1 MNQWFKSGVV
11 GLAVSGAILVGGA
24 AVADDNVIRVGMVA
38 EMTGPFAEFGRQ
50 MKAGIEAYQNQHGDT
65 VNGQRVEIIYKDVGG
80 PAPEVAK
87 RVAQELIVRDKVD
100 ILAGFGFT
108 PNALAVAPVASQAKV
123 PMVVMNAASAKL
135 TSRSPYMVRT
145 SFGYDTMVPPIAQW
159 ALEQGHKKAYM
170 IVADYAPGHDA
181 EKAFEQ
187 AYVAGG
193 GEVVGNVRVPIMTV
207 DFAPYLQRV
216 KDMKPEV
223 LFAFVN
229 AGSVAPALF
238 KDFKTRGLAEE
249 GIQIIGTGDIVYE
262 SILDV
267 IGDAGVG
274 ATTVYPYSMQHQSEL
289 NKAYIQQFQSALG
302 AKERPTIMSVSAY
315 DGMALIYGG
324 LQKAGPGADGKAL
337 LEAFKG
343 YSFESPRGPVSIDP
357 ETRDIVQNQYI
368 RRLERVDGELMNV
381 EFKTYEPQQ

>member
-1 MNQWFKSGVV
+1 MGLWKKAGVLGVV
-11 GLAVSGAILVGGA
+11 VSGALLVAGQA
-24 AVADDNVIRVGMVA
+24 TAQDVIKVGMIA

-50 MKAGIEAYQNQHGDT
+50 MKAGIEAYQNQHGTT
-65 VNGQRVEIIYKDVGG
+65 VDGRRIEVIYKDVGG
-80 PAPEVAK
+80 PQPEVAK
-87 RVAQELIVRDKVD
+87 RLAQELIVQDKVD

-108 PNALAVAPVASQAKV
+108 PNALAVAPVATQAKV
-123 PMVVMNAASAKL
+123 PMVVMNAASANL

-159 ALEQGHKKAYM
+159 ALEQGQKRAYM

-181 EKAFEQ
+181 EKAFKQ
-187 AYVAGG
+187 AYEQGG
-193 GEVVGNVRVPIMTV
+193 GEIIGSVRVPLMTV

-216 KDMKPEV
+216 KDSKPDV

-229 AGSVAPALF
+229 AGNVAPALF
-238 KDFKTRGLAEE
+238 KDFKTKGLADD
-249 GIQIIGTGDIVYE
+249 GIKLIGTGDIVYE

-267 IGDAGVG
+267 IGDNGLG
-274 ATTVYPYSMQHQSEL
+274 ATTVYPYSMQHPSEL
-289 NKAYIQQFQSALG
+289 NRAYIQQFQAALG

-324 LQKAGPGADGKAL
+324 LKKAGANADGQAL

-343 YSFESPRGPVSIDP
+343 LAFESPRGLIAIDP
-357 ETRDIVQNQYI
+357 ETRDVVQNQYI

-381 EFKTYEPQQ
+381 EFKTYEAGR

>member
-1 MNQWFKSGVV
+1 MKNWFTSGLCAAALASSLVV
-11 GLAVSGAILVGGA
+11 GSVSAQEVVKI
-24 AVADDNVIRVGMVA
+24 GMVV

-50 MKAGIEAYQNQHGDT
+50 MKAGIEAWQKQHGDT
-65 VNGQRVEIIYKDVGG
+65 VDGRRVEVIYKDVGG

-87 RVAQELIVRDKVD
+87 RLAQELIVQDKVS

-108 PNALAVAPVASQAKV
+108 PNAMAVAPLATQAKV
-123 PMVVMNAASAKL
+123 PMVVMNAASAQL

-181 EKAFEQ
+181 EKAFKQAYEQ
-187 AYVAGG
+187 AG
-193 GEVVGNVRVPIMTV
+193 GEIIGNVRVPLMTV

-216 KDMKPEV
+216 KDAKPDV

-229 AGSVAPALF
+229 AGNVAPALF
-238 KDFKTRGLAEE
+238 KDFKTKGLDQA
-249 GIQIIGTGDIVYE
+249 GIKLIGTGDIVYE

-267 IGDAGVG
+267 IDDNGLG
-274 ATTVYPYSMQHQSEL
+274 ATTVYPYSMQHPSDL
-289 NKAYIQQFQSALG
+289 NRAYIQQFQEALG

-324 LQKAGPGADGKAL
+324 LKKAGPGADGKAL

-343 YSFESPRGPVSIDP
+343 LSFESPRGPVSIDP
-357 ETRDIVQNQYI
+357 DTRDIVQNQYI

-381 EFKTYEPQQ
+381 EFKTYDASR

>member
-1 MNQWFKSGVV
+1 MKNWFTSGLCSAALAGSLVV
-11 GLAVSGAILVGGA
+11 GSVSAQEVVKI
-24 AVADDNVIRVGMVA
+24 GMVV

-50 MKAGIEAYQNQHGDT
+50 MKAGIEAWQKQHGDS
-65 VNGQRVEIIYKDVGG
+65 VDGRRVEVIYKDVGG

-87 RVAQELIVRDKVD
+87 RLAQELIVQDKVS

-108 PNALAVAPVASQAKV
+108 PNAMAVAPLATQARV
-123 PMVVMNAASAKL
+123 PMVVMNAASAQL

-181 EKAFEQ
+181 EKAFKQAYEQ
-187 AYVAGG
+187 AG
-193 GEVVGNVRVPIMTV
+193 GEIIGNVRVPLMTV

-216 KDMKPEV
+216 KDAKPDV

-229 AGSVAPALF
+229 AGNVAPALF
-238 KDFKTRGLAEE
+238 KDFKIKGLDQA
-249 GIQIIGTGDIVYE
+249 GIKLIGTGDIVYE

-267 IGDAGVG
+267 IGDNGLG
-274 ATTVYPYSMQHQSEL
+274 ATTVYPYSMQHPSEL
-289 NKAYIQQFQSALG
+289 NRAYIQQFQEALG

-324 LQKAGPGADGKAL
+324 LKKAGPGADGKAL

-343 YSFESPRGPVSIDP
+343 LSFESPRGPVSIDP
-357 ETRDIVQNQYI
+357 ETHDIVQNQYI

-381 EFKTYEPQQ
+381 EFKTYDASR

>member
-1 MNQWFKSGVV
+1 MKNWFTSGLCAAALASSLVV
-11 GLAVSGAILVGGA
+11 GSVSAQEVVKI
-24 AVADDNVIRVGMVA
+24 GMVV

-50 MKAGIEAYQNQHGDT
+50 MKAGIEAWQKQHGDS
-65 VNGQRVEIIYKDVGG
+65 VDGRRVEVIYKDVGG

-87 RVAQELIVRDKVD
+87 RLAQELIIQDKVS

-108 PNALAVAPVASQAKV
+108 PNAMAVAPLATQAKV
-123 PMVVMNAASAKL
+123 PMVVMNAASAQL

-181 EKAFEQ
+181 EKAFKQAYEQ
-187 AYVAGG
+187 AG
-193 GEVVGNVRVPIMTV
+193 GEIIGNVRVPLMTV

-216 KDMKPEV
+216 KDAQPDV

-229 AGSVAPALF
+229 AGNVAPALF
-238 KDFKTRGLAEE
+238 KDFKTKGLDEA
-249 GIQIIGTGDIVYE
+249 GIKLIGTGDIVYE

-267 IGDAGVG
+267 IGDNGLG
-274 ATTVYPYSMQHQSEL
+274 ATTVYPYSMQHPSDL
-289 NKAYIQQFQSALG
+289 NRTYIQKFQEALG

-324 LQKAGPGADGKAL
+324 LKKAGSGADGKAL

-343 YSFESPRGPVSIDP
+343 LSFESPRGPVSIDP

-381 EFKTYEPQQ
+381 EFKTYDASR

>member
-1 MNQWFKSGVV
+1 MKNWFTAGLCSVALASSLVFGSASAQDVV
-11 GLAVSGAILVGGA
+11 KI
-24 AVADDNVIRVGMVA
+24 GMVV

-50 MKAGIEAYQNQHGDT
+50 MKAGIEAWQKQHGDS
-65 VNGQRVEIIYKDVGG
+65 VDGRRVEVIYKDVGG

-87 RVAQELIVRDKVD
+87 RLAQELIVQDKVS

-108 PNALAVAPVASQAKV
+108 PNAMAVAPLATQSKV
-123 PMVVMNAASAKL
+123 PMVVMNAASAQL

-181 EKAFEQ
+181 EKAFKQAYEQ
-187 AYVAGG
+187 AG
-193 GEVVGNVRVPIMTV
+193 GEIIGNVRVPLMTV

-216 KDMKPEV
+216 KDAKPDI

-229 AGSVAPALF
+229 AGNVAPALF
-238 KDFKTRGLAEE
+238 KDFKTKGLDEA
-249 GIQIIGTGDIVYE
+249 GIKLIGTGDIVYE

-267 IGDAGVG
+267 IGDNGLG
-274 ATTVYPYSMQHQSEL
+274 ATTVYPYSMQHPSDL
-289 NKAYIQQFQSALG
+289 NQAYIQQFQEALG

-324 LQKAGPGADGKAL
+324 LKKAGPGADGKAL

-343 YSFESPRGPVSIDP
+343 LSFESPRGPVSIDP

-368 RRLERVDGELMNV
+368 RRLERVNGELMNV
-381 EFKTYEPQQ
+381 EFKTYDASR